1 VLDHT
6 DLAELVR
13 LAKAVDLLVLG
24 QYPGD
29 DSDGVGWLRPDHAMI
44 DAGRP
49 VLIVPCADTC
59 ERLGRLAPIAWD
71 ATREAD
77 WALTMRCR

>member
-24 QYPGD
+24 RYPGD
-29 DSDGVGWLRPDHAMI
+29 DSDGVGWLRPDVMM

-49 VLIVPCADTC
+49 LLIVPCAGIF
-59 ERLGRLAPIAWD
+59 ERVGRRAPIAWD
-71 ATREAD
+71 ATREAN